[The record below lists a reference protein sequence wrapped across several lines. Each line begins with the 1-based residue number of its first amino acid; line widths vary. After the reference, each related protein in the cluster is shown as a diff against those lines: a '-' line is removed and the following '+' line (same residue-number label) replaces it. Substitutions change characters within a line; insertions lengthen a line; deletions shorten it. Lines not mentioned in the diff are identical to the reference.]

1 MALAFARQLR
11 EGTKKSH
18 TMAENTGFISCFLK
32 GVVDKSSYRNL
43 LADLYFVYSAMEEE
57 IEKLCKNSHPII
69 SPIGFKELF
78 RKEKLEQ
85 DLSFYFGS
93 NWSELVKPSKP
104 ALEYEARIREIEE
117 ALSLST
123 VIEYKDFGNEN
134 IVKFGSLI
142 TILDLDSSEKKTY
155 QIVGEFEADID
166 NNTISIT
173 TPIGKALLKK
183 ETGDVVEVDTP
194 SGLKEFEIL
203 EIKIS

>member
-1 MALAFARQLR
+1 MEKEPITINGLQKLQTELEDLKNNQRPKVVEAIAEARGHGDLKENAEYRAAR
-11 EGTKKSH
+11 E
-18 TMAENTGFISCFLK
+18 
-32 GVVDKSSYRNL
+32 
-43 LADLYFVYSAMEEE
+43 
-57 IEKLCKNSHPII
+57 
-69 SPIGFKELF
+69 
-78 RKEKLEQ
+78 EQ
-85 DLSFYFGS
+85 GL
-93 NWSELVKPSKP
+93 N
-104 ALEYEARIREIEE
+104 EARIREIEE

-123 VIEYKDFGNEN
+123 VIEYKDLGNEN
-134 IVKFGSLI
+134 IVKFGSLV